1 MSRLLLFR
9 LLPTLLRKPAAAEDV
24 ERYEEHN
31 EDDKGIADRAGDGEE
46 FVPVLAED
54 VADGCGGDGPGR
66 SSKEAV
72 GEEVVI
78 LHLADPGEEGGHA
91 AESGSEAPYKN
102 RFTTVLLEV
111 TLDLAECFGV
121 EQER

>member
-1 MSRLLLFR
+1 MFRLLLSR
-9 LLPTLLRKPAAAEDV
+9 LLPTLLREPAAAEDV

-31 EDDKGIADRAGDGEE
+31 DDKGIADRAGDGEE

-66 SSKEAV
+66 SSKETV

-78 LHLADPGEEGGHA
+78 LHLADPGEQGCHA

-111 TLDLAECFGV
+111 ALDLAECFGV